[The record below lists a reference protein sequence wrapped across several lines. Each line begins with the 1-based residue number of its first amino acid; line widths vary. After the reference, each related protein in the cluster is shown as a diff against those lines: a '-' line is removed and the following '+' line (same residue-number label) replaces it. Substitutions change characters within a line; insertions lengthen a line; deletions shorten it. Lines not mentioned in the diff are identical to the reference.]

1 MYLFNRNHS
10 HNFKAGN
17 EDRTLPAKPGHSVN
31 NNMPEYA
38 PPAEPVLQFSCQISW
53 YCELEDNQIFCIS
66 SQGVVGARLELVA
79 PAVSQARKMDWY

>member
-1 MYLFNRNHS
+1 MCLFNRNHS

-38 PPAEPVLQFSCQISW
+38 PPAEPVLLFSCQTLI
-53 YCELEDNQIFCIS
+53 L
-66 SQGVVGARLELVA
+66 
-79 PAVSQARKMDWY
+79 